1 MDRVASP
8 KSVSRNIANLQTRLQ
23 QLQQQEGQLTVR
35 RRELLT
41 GPQDP
46 KTQHTLTQVET
57 ELLVVLHGKET
68 TQDRLKALEELS

>member
-8 KSVSRNIANLQTRLQ
+8 SVSKNIDQLTARLQ
-23 QLQQQEGQLTVR
+23 QLLEQETQLTEQR
-35 RRELLT
+35 RSLLT

-57 ELLVVLHGKET
+57 ALLVVLHGKET
-68 TQDRLKALEELS
+68 AQDRLKALEELS

>member
-1 MDRVASP
+1 MDTIASP
-8 KSVSRNIANLQTRLQ
+8 KSVSKNIDQLKARLQ
-23 QLQQQEGQLTVR
+23 QLLEQETRLTEQR
-35 RRELLT
+35 RSLLT

-46 KTQHTLTQVET
+46 ETKHTLTQVET

>member
-46 KTQHTLTQVET
+46 ETQHTLTQVET